1 MLRLLSDSQYHIDE
15 HLGSGAAKKK
25 QKTKKYDLKF
35 KLSVVK
41 YAEEYLGEA
50 AARRFSVEP
59 KRVREKVPG
68 CLVEGGRRLVRSLRY
83 TCGNE
88 LSANEH
94 TMKDRPTTTSL
105 AEDVQILN

>member
-15 HLGSGAAKKK
+15 HLGSSAAKKT

-59 KRVREKVPG
+59 KRVREKGPG

-94 TMKDRPTTTSL
+94 TTKDRPTTTSL
-105 AEDVQILN
+105 AEDVQLLN